1 MANAVSR
8 AVIEVLLDR
17 VNQGAGTISPEG
29 ELVYSNQRLAA
40 ILGKPRAQLV
50 GSPLPEA
57 IAEADRDTLAAALAA
72 GRDSAAQCQL
82 SLPRNHGMGPLQA
95 VFTFAPL
102 GHGQASCLVTDVG
115 PANLLRSLSQEV
127 RTMLGTVRSSLEV
140 LKRSALEPDAQRAL
154 EALERQSAKVLELL
168 EEQRRVTPKE

>member
-1 MANAVSR
+1 MANGVSR

-17 VNQGAGTISPEG
+17 IHQGAGTISPDG

-50 GSPLPEA
+50 GRPLGEV
-57 IAEADRDTLAAALAA
+57 IAESDRDTLAAALSA

-82 SLPRNHGMGPLQA
+82 ALPRNHGMGPLQA

-115 PANLLRSLSQEV
+115 PANMLRSLSQEV
-127 RTMLGTVRSSLEV
+127 RSMLGTARTSLEV
-140 LKRSALEPDAQRAL
+140 LKRSPLEPDGQRAL
-154 EALERQSAKVLELL
+154 EALERQTAKVLELL
-168 EEQRRVTPKE
+168 EEHRRTTPKE